1 MLIRCYKQNRKI
13 IKKKNLEN
21 FKLGDEKYM
30 IDKLSQ
36 ILNSFK
42 CAEVSNKDVNSL
54 TDIDEKIQ
62 KVNSLKE
69 NAKGEINLALV
80 KLLEQEENELLNK
93 KMLFEQIDKS

>member
-1 MLIRCYKQNRKI
+1 MLIRCYKENKEI

-30 IDKLSQ
+30 IDKLNQ

-42 CAEVSNKDVNSL
+42 CAEISKDVNSL
-54 TDIDEKIQ
+54 SEFDEQLENI
-62 KVNSLKE
+62 NTLKE
-69 NAKGEINLALV
+69 NAKSEINLALV
-80 KLLEQEENELLNK
+80 KQLEQEESELLNK